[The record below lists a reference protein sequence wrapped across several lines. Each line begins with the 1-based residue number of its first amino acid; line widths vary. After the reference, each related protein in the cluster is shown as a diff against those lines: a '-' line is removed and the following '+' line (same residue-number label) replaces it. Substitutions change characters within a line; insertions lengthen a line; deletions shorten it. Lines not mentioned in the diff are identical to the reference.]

1 MVCAVILSFTCLRDS
16 ELYTFYI
23 LDVTIRFGG
32 DAVGQT
38 MIPEAAGFLNAS
50 LYIIKDGETEQ
61 PLYVQLT
68 VTNFGATKGRTG
80 L

>member
-16 ELYTFYI
+16 GLYTFYI
-23 LDVTIRFGG
+23 LDVAIRFGG